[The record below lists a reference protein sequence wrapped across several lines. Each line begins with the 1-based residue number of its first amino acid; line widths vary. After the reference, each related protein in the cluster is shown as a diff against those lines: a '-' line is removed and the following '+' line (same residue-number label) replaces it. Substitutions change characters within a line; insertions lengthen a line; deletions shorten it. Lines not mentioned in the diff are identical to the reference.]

1 MLLPLLLMDDQPAS
15 FKSVS
20 ENVGTLCKSSKAMP
34 NCAFG
39 NIGGLSVNDL
49 GHHFTDYLNIQD
61 AEDSNDKCN
70 VKTEKED
77 ASKDSHGSN
86 SGNASVKCLIKC
98 ATFPCSGMSVPPAEF
113 GGKEQVYDMN
123 AKVMTHCTDAKSP
136 DLPYSRSMS
145 LPTPLKLVSALKGS
159 REKQGSLP
167 RKLTVTWAP
176 DVYDPIPT
184 SVSHVP
190 NKGQSHKSGKKKNGK
205 NKQKNNGK
213 SSRGGKGR
221 DKKQARKHGGSS
233 QISNQPLDDS
243 NIVASSSEVQS
254 SVVDFDIDNPDPFCG
269 RSFLKNSITK
279 LHFPVA
285 EAS

>member
-1 MLLPLLLMDDQPAS
+1 MDDCPAS
-15 FKSVS
+15 YKSVS
-20 ENVGTLCKSSKAMP
+20 DGTLCESSKETP
-34 NCAFG
+34 NCAFV
-39 NIGGLSVNDL
+39 NREGLSINNF
-49 GHHFTDYLNIQD
+49 GPHFTDHPNIQD

-70 VKTEKED
+70 AEIVKED
-77 ASKDSHGSN
+77 VSEDSHGSDFGN
-86 SGNASVKCLIKC
+86 VASGKCLIRC

-113 GGKEQVYDMN
+113 GGEEQEDDVTAD
-123 AKVMTHCTDAKSP
+123 VMTHGADAKSP
-136 DLPYSRSMS
+136 DLPYSRSIS
-145 LPTPLKLVSALKGS
+145 LPTASKLVSAIKGG

-205 NKQKNNGK
+205 NKQKTNGK
-213 SSRGGKGR
+213 SSRGSKGR

-233 QISNQPLDDS
+233 QINYHPRDDS
-243 NIVASSSEVQS
+243 NITASSSEVQS
-254 SVVDFDIDNPDPFCG
+254 SIVDFDIGSPDPFCG
-269 RSFLKNSITK
+269 SSFLKKSMTK

>member
-1 MLLPLLLMDDQPAS
+1 MDDCPAS
-15 FKSVS
+15 YKSVS
-20 ENVGTLCKSSKAMP
+20 ENDT
-34 NCAFG
+34 
-39 NIGGLSVNDL
+39 
-49 GHHFTDYLNIQD
+49 
-61 AEDSNDKCN
+61 EDSNDKYN
-70 VKTEKED
+70 VETVKED
-77 ASKDSHGSN
+77 VSKDSHGSD

-113 GGKEQVYDMN
+113 GGKEQEGNMN
-123 AKVMTHCTDAKSP
+123 ADAKSP
-136 DLPYSRSMS
+136 DLPYSRSIS
-145 LPTPLKLVSALKGS
+145 LPTPLKLVSAIKGG

-167 RKLTVTWAP
+167 RKLSVTWAP

-190 NKGQSHKSGKKKNGK
+190 NKGQSHKSGKKKNGR
-205 NKQKNNGK
+205 NKQKNNAK
-213 SSRGGKGR
+213 SSRGSKGR

-233 QISNQPLDDS
+233 QISNHPLDDS
-243 NIVASSSEVQS
+243 NIAASSSEVQS

-285 EAS
+285 KAS

>member
-1 MLLPLLLMDDQPAS
+1 MDDSPAS
-15 FKSVS
+15 YKSVS
-20 ENVGTLCKSSKAMP
+20 ENVGARCESSKETP

-61 AEDSNDKCN
+61 TEDSNDKCN
-70 VKTEKED
+70 IETVTKD
-77 ASKDSHGSN
+77 VSKDSHGN
-86 SGNASVKCLIKC
+86 DSGNAASVKCLIRC

-113 GGKEQVYDMN
+113 GGKEQEDNMK
-123 AKVMTHCTDAKSP
+123 AEVMTHGGHAKSP
-136 DLPYSRSMS
+136 DLPYSRSIS
-145 LPTPLKLVSALKGS
+145 LPAPLKLVSAIKGS

-213 SSRGGKGR
+213 SSRGSKGR

-233 QISNQPLDDS
+233 QISCHPLDDS
-243 NIVASSSEVQS
+243 NITASSSEVQS
-254 SVVDFDIDNPDPFCG
+254 SIVDYDVGSPDPFCG
-269 RSFLKNSITK
+269 SSFLKNTITK

>member
-1 MLLPLLLMDDQPAS
+1 MDDCPAS
-15 FKSVS
+15 HKSVS
-20 ENVGTLCKSSKAMP
+20 ENVGALCQSSKETP
-34 NCAFG
+34 DCAFG
-39 NIGGLSVNDL
+39 NTGGLSINDF
-49 GHHFTDYLNIQD
+49 GHHIPNHLNNQD

-70 VKTEKED
+70 AETVKED
-77 ASKDSHGSN
+77 VSKDSNGSDP
-86 SGNASVKCLIKC
+86 GNVASVKCLIKC
-98 ATFPCSGMSVPPAEF
+98 ATFPCSGMSVPTAESPDDATA
-113 GGKEQVYDMN
+113 E
-123 AKVMTHCTDAKSP
+123 VMTRGADAKSP
-136 DLPYSRSMS
+136 DLPYSRSIS
-145 LPTPLKLVSALKGS
+145 LPTPLKLVSAIKGG

-190 NKGQSHKSGKKKNGK
+190 NMGQSHKSGKKKNGK

-213 SSRGGKGR
+213 SSRGTKGR

-233 QISNQPLDDS
+233 QRSYHPLDDS
-243 NIVASSSEVQS
+243 NMTASSSEVQS
-254 SVVDFDIDNPDPFCG
+254 SIVDFDIGSPDPFCG
-269 RSFLKNSITK
+269 SSFLKKSITK

>member
-1 MLLPLLLMDDQPAS
+1 MDDCPAS
-15 FKSVS
+15 YKSAS
-20 ENVGTLCKSSKAMP
+20 ENVGVHCKSSKGTQY
-34 NCAFG
+34 CAFG

-70 VKTEKED
+70 VETVKED
-77 ASKDSHGSN
+77 VTKDSHGSD

-98 ATFPCSGMSVPPAEF
+98 ATFPCSGISVPPAEF
-113 GGKEQVYDMN
+113 GGKELEGDMN
-123 AKVMTHCTDAKSP
+123 AEVMTHGADAKSP
-136 DLPYSRSMS
+136 DLPYSRSIS
-145 LPTPLKLVSALKGS
+145 LPTPLKLVSAIKGG

-184 SVSHVP
+184 SVSHLPNP

-213 SSRGGKGR
+213 SSRGSKGR
-221 DKKQARKHGGSS
+221 DKKQARKHGESS
-233 QISNQPLDDS
+233 QISNHPLDDS
-243 NIVASSSEVQS
+243 NITPSSSEVQS
-254 SVVDFDIDNPDPFCG
+254 SVVDFDIDSPDPFCG
-269 RSFLKNSITK
+269 RSFLQNSITK

-285 EAS
+285 KAS